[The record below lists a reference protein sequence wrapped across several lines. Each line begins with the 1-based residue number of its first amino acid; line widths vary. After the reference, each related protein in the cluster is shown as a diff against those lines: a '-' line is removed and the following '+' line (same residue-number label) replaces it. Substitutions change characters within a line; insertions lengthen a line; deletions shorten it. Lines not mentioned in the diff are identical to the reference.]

1 MSSNKAANTEILP
14 EDERRAP
21 WRRPRRVA
29 IAGLAIVAVVQALA
43 FAYVR
48 AHTNGQSPL
57 VTRGDDLSDLSLR
70 DSNGALQELGEG
82 QPALLLVF
90 DADCAHSRRVAPFWT
105 NWLESNVHKGHRVIA
120 ISTRSCGDG
129 IRARATMARRRR
141 ISRAHRPRHYETDAV
156 GFRDRQAGSGRR
168 RRSRAESSRGRP
180 GFAVSRRRI
189 APYSPLLVG
198 PVSRPSGLLGHA
210 GDRGARA
217 APARRR
223 GPSGG
228 VTSLACPLPATSVPA
243 LQTC

>member
-90 DADCAHSRRVAPFWT
+90 DADCAHSRRVGCHP
-105 NWLESNVHKGHRVIA
+105 R
-120 ISTRSCGDG
+120 
-129 IRARATMARRRR
+129 RAER
-141 ISRAHRPRHYETDAV
+141 
-156 GFRDRQAGSGRR
+156 RR